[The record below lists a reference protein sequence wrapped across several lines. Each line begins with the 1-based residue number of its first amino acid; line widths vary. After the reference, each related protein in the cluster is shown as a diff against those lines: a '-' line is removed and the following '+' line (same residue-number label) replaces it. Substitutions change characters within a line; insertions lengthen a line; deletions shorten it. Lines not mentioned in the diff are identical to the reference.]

1 MATAQRMSMFDR
13 VARGL
18 LLIFFANDIMGGATR
33 YLAVKLGVP
42 LLAYVPELVLAFS
55 LLPMYIAYLASE
67 GVTSTYLTIA
77 GLLTVSATYGVFN
90 LANSAQVAYGL
101 WSLVP
106 FLTGVLVAPGVVR
119 AWSTLWGYA
128 LCLWSIAVVG
138 IFINYFYTW
147 PWIGFEFQVGA
158 MPVSAS
164 RLWHID
170 QFDLFRLPG
179 FSEASYFVAPQVL
192 LLALFLR
199 ETTPRRLWIPVWVIS
214 GPAIILTTSK
224 TFIALFVIFSLF
236 WLFRRRTLL
245 RFLHKVPA
253 LAGCFAVVLPFAMLL
268 VNLDWLSSMQ
278 SPLSQGLI
286 STFVER
292 MEVGWPEWI
301 RMAAHNGSMLLG
313 RGLGGIGTSQEH
325 FEPGLFSPSDNIAVF
340 AFATF
345 GVFGLLLLVAYARKA
360 SRYYGDSPTDRF
372 FLFSACVVLLAGIT
386 LSVMDS
392 SLLGLTFGASL
403 RFFQDKGRAGFPA
416 TYAGLPKLKSR
427 SGTFC

>member
-1 MATAQRMSMFDR
+1 
-13 VARGL
+13 
-18 LLIFFANDIMGGATR
+18 
-33 YLAVKLGVP
+33 
-42 LLAYVPELVLAFS
+42 
-55 LLPMYIAYLASE
+55 
-67 GVTSTYLTIA
+67 
-77 GLLTVSATYGVFN
+77 
-90 LANSAQVAYGL
+90 
-101 WSLVP
+101 VP
-106 FLTGVLVAPGVVR
+106 FLAGVLVTPGVIR
-119 AWSTLWGYA
+119 AWSRLWRYA
-128 LCLWSIAVVG
+128 LCLWSVTVIG

-199 ETTPRRLWIPVWVIS
+199 ETAPKRLWIPVWVIS
-214 GPAIILTTSK
+214 GPAIVLTTSK
-224 TFIALFVIFSLF
+224 TFVALFVVFSLL
-236 WLFRRRTLL
+236 WIFRPRTLPH
-245 RFLHKVPA
+245 FLYKVPA
-253 LAGCFAVVLPFAMLL
+253 ITACVAVVLPFAMLL
-268 VNLDWLSSMQ
+268 VSLDWLSSMQ

-286 STFVER
+286 ATFVER

-301 RMAAHNGSMLLG
+301 RMAAHNGSVLLG
-313 RGLGGIGTSQEH
+313 RGLGGIGTAQEH

-345 GVFGLLLLVAYARKA
+345 GVFGLLMLLAYARKA
-360 SRYYGDSPTDRF
+360 SRYYGDSPADNF

-403 RFFQDKGRAGFPA
+403 RFFQDKGKLCPAGTPA
-416 TYAGLPKLKSR
+416 RIPLVRSS
-427 SGTFC
+427 SGTLSRAFHEC